1 MRQNIS
7 SMLDE
12 AGCTSREDC
21 FIHMYV
27 NDPVDNIGNW
37 IYLAELKDCTV
48 QNNTGLRVINDNNII
63 NNNIIIIIAF
73 KGAV

>member
-12 AGCTSREDC
+12 AGCTSQENC

-37 IYLAELKDCTV
+37 IYLAELKDSTV
-48 QNNTGLRVINDNNII
+48 QNNTGLRVINNNI
-63 NNNIIIIIAF
+63 NNNNMIIIIAF